1 MEMKLFSLYRNAADT
16 SVKMQI
22 KVIGCLNGFADSDIS
37 FDEYTSLK
45 DMFGGLSKALKD
57 SDFIVIA
64 VDSSIYN
71 STKLKLMTALS
82 LKKEQNEA
90 VLKKLSK
97 LELDES
103 AQEKN
108 AAMPEGATVFVS
120 VDGINSGFAVKK
132 GSQTIVMIPFDDQR
146 LDSVL
151 KRGLVPYIT
160 NGGRL
165 NSASELEAAP
175 THEEKEENSS
185 ETASEIS
192 EQEKDI
198 AAHTLNILKESDVKI
213 AVNGNTNATVMREFA
228 VGLDDFD
235 EYFTFT
241 PHIED
246 RGDYNVTDYTAQMA
260 RSAKDLSSATL
271 GACISDIFTTNDGC
285 DYICISVATDKS
297 ALVRKLYKEEGEDD
311 AHLIRIACE
320 EMFALIGEKA
330 MGNNS
335 VGIEIAQDEAPKA
348 DKKLSKKAKKA
359 IISVIAIILV
369 AAITVGSVYFV
380 KQKNSNKE
388 PQTEPPVQTQAPETT
403 TEAPVK
409 ADTMSLSKLMRF
421 ELVNG
426 IKNEEPETTPVETT
440 AGAITA
446 NEPQTK
452 EAPKDPNAVPS
463 VITVN
468 GQEIDAKEAIARI
481 VTAETDSGFNAE
493 TLKAQAIITYT
504 YLKYRDTNWRISNL
518 TIADNY
524 TQEAMDAVNEV
535 FGHYLTFNDK
545 VAFTPY
551 CRMSA
556 GKTANASTVFGNSFT
571 YLKSVASAS
580 DKQRDGYKKEVLL
593 TADDIKAG
601 ALAFD
606 STIEFPE
613 DVSKWLTINAHDTA
627 VSTGTG
633 YVEKITVGNKEVSG
647 VTFIYDI
654 MKNKDLSSPCFSL
667 SYDAE
672 SGTYTIT
679 TFGDGY
685 GVGMSQLGAD
695 NMAVSGT
702 KYDKIL
708 DQYFPGTFLTDKNF

>member
-45 DMFGGLSKALKD
+45 DMFGGLSKALKS

-90 VLKKLSK
+90 VLKKFSK

-165 NSASELEAAP
+165 NSASEPEAAP
-175 THEEKEENSS
+175 THEEKEEITS
-185 ETASEIS
+185 ETTSEIS
-192 EQEKDI
+192 EQEMDI
-198 AAHTLNILKESDVKI
+198 AAHTLNILKESDVKV

-260 RSAKDLSSATL
+260 RSAKALSSATL

-320 EMFALIGEKA
+320 EVFALIGEKA

-348 DKKLSKKAKKA
+348 DKKLSKKTKKA

-369 AAITVGSVYFV
+369 AAITVGSVYFI
-380 KQKNSNKE
+380 KQKNNNKE
-388 PQTEPPVQTQAPETT
+388 PQTEPPVQTQPPETT

-426 IKNEEPETTPVETT
+426 IKKEEPETTPVETT

-446 NEPQTK
+446 NEPQTN

-468 GQEIDAKEAIARI
+468 GQEIEAKEAIARI

-708 DQYFPGTFLTDKNF
+708 DQYFPGTFLN

>member
-16 SVKMQI
+16 SVKLQI
-22 KVIGCLNGFADSDIS
+22 KVIGSLNGFADSDIS

-45 DMFGGLSKALKD
+45 DMFGGLSKALKS

-64 VDSSIYN
+64 VDSGIYN

-120 VDGINSGFAVKK
+120 VDGVNSGFAVKK

-165 NSASELEAAP
+165 NSASEPEAAP
-175 THEEKEENSS
+175 THEEKEEITS
-185 ETASEIS
+185 ETTSEIS
-192 EQEKDI
+192 EQEMDI
-198 AAHTLNILKESDVKI
+198 AAHTLNILKESDVKV

-260 RSAKDLSSATL
+260 RSAKALSSATL

-320 EMFALIGEKA
+320 EVFALIGEKA

-380 KQKNSNKE
+380 KQKNNNKE

-446 NEPQTK
+446 NEPQTN

-468 GQEIDAKEAIARI
+468 GQEIEAKEAIARI

-535 FGHYLTFNDK
+535 FGRYLTFNDK

-556 GKTANASTVFGNSFT
+556 GKTANASTVFGNNFT

-593 TADDIKAG
+593 TADEIKAG

-654 MKNKDLSSPCFSL
+654 MKNKDLASPCFSL

-708 DQYFPGTFLTDKNF
+708 DQYFPGTFLN

>member
-45 DMFGGLSKALKD
+45 DMFGGLSKALKS

-165 NSASELEAAP
+165 NSASESEAAP
-175 THEEKEENSS
+175 THEEKEEITS
-185 ETASEIS
+185 ETTSGIS

-320 EMFALIGEKA
+320 EIFALIGEKA

-359 IISVIAIILV
+359 IISVVAIILV

-380 KQKNSNKE
+380 KQKNNNKE

-426 IKNEEPETTPVETT
+426 IKNEEPEITPVETT

-452 EAPKDPNAVPS
+452 EALKDPNAVPR

-468 GQEIDAKEAIARI
+468 GQEIEAKEAIARI

-493 TLKAQAIITYT
+493 TLKAQAVITYT

-535 FGHYLTFNDK
+535 FGRYLTFNDK

-556 GKTANASTVFGNSFT
+556 GKTGNASTVFGKSFT

-613 DVSKWLTINAHDTA
+613 DVSKWLKINAHDTA

-708 DQYFPGTFLTDKNF
+708 DQYFPGTFLN

>member
-45 DMFGGLSKALKD
+45 DMFGGLSKALK
-57 SDFIVIA
+57 SSNFIVIA

-103 AQEKN
+103 ALEKN

-165 NSASELEAAP
+165 NSASEPEAAP
-175 THEEKEENSS
+175 THEEKEKITS
-185 ETASEIS
+185 ETTSEIS
-192 EQEKDI
+192 EQEMDI
-198 AAHTLNILKESDVKI
+198 AAHTLNILKESDIKV

-260 RSAKDLSSATL
+260 RSAKALSSATL

-297 ALVRKLYKEEGEDD
+297 ALVRKLYKEDGEDD

-320 EMFALIGEKA
+320 EVFALIGEKA

-380 KQKNSNKE
+380 KQKNNNKE

-446 NEPQTK
+446 NEPQTN

-468 GQEIDAKEAIARI
+468 GQEIEAKEAIARI

-647 VTFIYDI
+647 ITFIYDI

-708 DQYFPGTFLTDKNF
+708 DQYFPGTFLN

>member
-45 DMFGGLSKALKD
+45 DMFGGLSKALKS

-120 VDGINSGFAVKK
+120 VDGVNSGFAVKK

-146 LDSVL
+146 IDSVL

-165 NSASELEAAP
+165 TSASEPEEAP
-175 THEEKEENSS
+175 THEEKEEITS
-185 ETASEIS
+185 ETTSEIS

-320 EMFALIGEKA
+320 EIFALIGEKA

-359 IISVIAIILV
+359 IISVVAIILV

-380 KQKNSNKE
+380 KQKNNNKE

-446 NEPQTK
+446 NEPQTQ

-468 GQEIDAKEAIARI
+468 GQEIEAKEAIARI

-524 TQEAMDAVNEV
+524 TQEAMDAVKEV
-535 FGHYLTFNDK
+535 FGRYLTFNDK

-593 TADDIKAG
+593 TADEIKAG

-654 MKNKDLSSPCFSL
+654 MKNKDLASPCFSL

-708 DQYFPGTFLTDKNF
+708 DQYFPGTFLN

>member
-45 DMFGGLSKALKD
+45 DMFGGLSKALKS

-90 VLKKLSK
+90 VLKKFSK

-120 VDGINSGFAVKK
+120 VDGVNSGFAVKK

-165 NSASELEAAP
+165 NSASEPEAAS
-175 THEEKEENSS
+175 THEEKEEITS
-185 ETASEIS
+185 ETTSEIS
-192 EQEKDI
+192 EQEMDI
-198 AAHTLNILKESDVKI
+198 AAHTLNILKESDVKV

-260 RSAKDLSSATL
+260 RSAKALSSATL

-320 EMFALIGEKA
+320 EVFALIGEKA

-348 DKKLSKKAKKA
+348 DKKLSKKTKKA

-380 KQKNSNKE
+380 KQKNNNKE

-403 TEAPVK
+403 TEAPVR

-446 NEPQTK
+446 NEPQTN

-468 GQEIDAKEAIARI
+468 GQEIEAKEAIARI
-481 VTAETDSGFNAE
+481 VTAETDSGFNVE

-708 DQYFPGTFLTDKNF
+708 DQYFPGTFLN

>member
-16 SVKMQI
+16 SVKLQI

-97 LELDES
+97 LDLDES

-165 NSASELEAAP
+165 TSASETEAAP
-175 THEEKEENSS
+175 THEEKEEITSQ
-185 ETASEIS
+185 TASETS

-380 KQKNSNKE
+380 KQKNDNKE

-446 NEPQTK
+446 NEPQTQ

-468 GQEIDAKEAIARI
+468 GQEIEAKEAIARI

-708 DQYFPGTFLTDKNF
+708 DQYFPGTFLN

>member
-45 DMFGGLSKALKD
+45 DMFGGLSKALKS

-82 LKKEQNEA
+82 LKKEKNEA

-132 GSQTIVMIPFDDQR
+132 APQTIVMIPFDDQR

-165 NSASELEAAP
+165 NSASEPEEAP
-175 THEEKEENSS
+175 THEEKEEITS
-185 ETASEIS
+185 ETTSEIS
-192 EQEKDI
+192 EQEMDI
-198 AAHTLNILKESDVKI
+198 AAHTLNILKESDVKV

-260 RSAKDLSSATL
+260 RSAKALSSATL

-320 EMFALIGEKA
+320 EVFALIGEKA

-380 KQKNSNKE
+380 KQKNNNKE

-446 NEPQTK
+446 NEPQTN

-481 VTAETDSGFNAE
+481 VTAETDSGFNSE

-535 FGHYLTFNDK
+535 FGRYLTFNDK

-556 GKTANASTVFGNSFT
+556 GKTANASTVFGNNFT

-593 TADDIKAG
+593 TADEIKAG

-654 MKNKDLSSPCFSL
+654 MKNKDLASPCFSL

-708 DQYFPGTFLTDKNF
+708 DQYFPGTFLN

>member
-45 DMFGGLSKALKD
+45 DMFGGLSKALKS

-71 STKLKLMTALS
+71 STKLKLMAALS

-120 VDGINSGFAVKK
+120 VDGVNSGFAVKK

-165 NSASELEAAP
+165 TSASEPEAAP
-175 THEEKEENSS
+175 THEEKEEIAS
-185 ETASEIS
+185 ETTSEIS
-192 EQEKDI
+192 EQEMDI
-198 AAHTLNILKESDVKI
+198 AAHTLNILKESDVKV

-260 RSAKDLSSATL
+260 RSAKALSSATL

-320 EMFALIGEKA
+320 EVFALIGEKA

-380 KQKNSNKE
+380 KQKNNNKE

-446 NEPQTK
+446 NEPQTN

-468 GQEIDAKEAIARI
+468 GQEIEAKEAIARI

-556 GKTANASTVFGNSFT
+556 GKTANASTVFGNNFT

-708 DQYFPGTFLTDKNF
+708 DQYFPGTFLN

>member
-45 DMFGGLSKALKD
+45 DMFGGLSKALK
-57 SDFIVIA
+57 SSNFIVIA

-103 AQEKN
+103 ALEKN

-165 NSASELEAAP
+165 NSASEPEAAP
-175 THEEKEENSS
+175 THEEKEEITS
-185 ETASEIS
+185 ETTSEIS
-192 EQEKDI
+192 EQEMDI
-198 AAHTLNILKESDVKI
+198 AAHTLNILKESDIKV

-260 RSAKDLSSATL
+260 RSAKALSSATL

-297 ALVRKLYKEEGEDD
+297 ALVRKLYKEDGEDD

-320 EMFALIGEKA
+320 EVFALIGEKA

-380 KQKNSNKE
+380 KQKNNNKE

-446 NEPQTK
+446 NEPQTN

-468 GQEIDAKEAIARI
+468 GQEIEAKEAIARI

-708 DQYFPGTFLTDKNF
+708 DQYFPGTFLN

>member
-45 DMFGGLSKALKD
+45 DMFGGLSKALKS

-108 AAMPEGATVFVS
+108 AAMPEGVTVFVS

-165 NSASELEAAP
+165 NSASEPEAAP
-175 THEEKEENSS
+175 THEEKEEITS
-185 ETASEIS
+185 ETTSGIS

-320 EMFALIGEKA
+320 EIFALIGEKA

-359 IISVIAIILV
+359 IISVVAIILV

-380 KQKNSNKE
+380 KHKNNNKE
-388 PQTEPPVQTQAPETT
+388 PQTEPPVQMQAPETT

-468 GQEIDAKEAIARI
+468 GQEIEAKEAIARI

-493 TLKAQAIITYT
+493 TLKAQAVITYT

-535 FGHYLTFNDK
+535 FGRYLTFNDK

-556 GKTANASTVFGNSFT
+556 GKTGNASTVFGKSFT

-613 DVSKWLTINAHDTA
+613 DVSKWLKINAHDTA

-708 DQYFPGTFLTDKNF
+708 DQYFPGTFLN

>member
-45 DMFGGLSKALKD
+45 DMFGGLSKALKS

-71 STKLKLMTALS
+71 STKLKLMAALS

-120 VDGINSGFAVKK
+120 VDGVNSGFAVKK

-165 NSASELEAAP
+165 NSASEPETAP
-175 THEEKEENSS
+175 THEEKEEITS
-185 ETASEIS
+185 ETTSEIS
-192 EQEKDI
+192 EQEMDI
-198 AAHTLNILKESDVKI
+198 AAHTLNILKESDVKV

-260 RSAKDLSSATL
+260 RSAKALSSATL

-320 EMFALIGEKA
+320 EVFALIGEKA

-380 KQKNSNKE
+380 KQKNNNKE

-446 NEPQTK
+446 NEPQTQ

-468 GQEIDAKEAIARI
+468 GQEIEAKEAIARI

-545 VAFTPY
+545 VAFAPY

-556 GKTANASTVFGNSFT
+556 GKTANASTVFGNNFT

-708 DQYFPGTFLTDKNF
+708 DQYFPGTFLN

>member
-45 DMFGGLSKALKD
+45 DMFGGLSKALKS

-71 STKLKLMTALS
+71 STKLKLMAALS

-120 VDGINSGFAVKK
+120 VDGINSGFVVKK

-165 NSASELEAAP
+165 NSASEPETAH
-175 THEEKEENSS
+175 THGEKEEITS
-185 ETASEIS
+185 ETTSEIS
-192 EQEKDI
+192 EQEMDI
-198 AAHTLNILKESDVKI
+198 AAHTLNILKESDVKV

-260 RSAKDLSSATL
+260 RSAKALSSATL

-320 EMFALIGEKA
+320 EVFALIGEKA

-380 KQKNSNKE
+380 KQKNNNKE

-446 NEPQTK
+446 NEPQTN

-468 GQEIDAKEAIARI
+468 GQEIEAKEAIARI

-535 FGHYLTFNDK
+535 FGRYLTFNDK

-556 GKTANASTVFGNSFT
+556 GKTANASTVFGNNFT

-708 DQYFPGTFLTDKNF
+708 DQYFPGTFLN

>member
-165 NSASELEAAP
+165 NSASEPEAAP

-320 EMFALIGEKA
+320 EIFALIGEKA

-335 VGIEIAQDEAPKA
+335 VGIEIAQDEAPKV
-348 DKKLSKKAKKA
+348 DKKFSKKAKKA

-380 KQKNSNKE
+380 KQKNDNKE
-388 PQTEPPVQTQAPETT
+388 PQTEPPVQAQAPETT

-409 ADTMSLSKLMRF
+409 TDTMSLSKLMRF

-452 EAPKDPNAVPS
+452 ETPKDPNTVPS

-535 FGHYLTFNDK
+535 FGRYLTFNDK

-571 YLKSVASAS
+571 YLKSVASVS

-654 MKNKDLSSPCFSL
+654 MKNKDLLSPCFSL

-708 DQYFPGTFLTDKNF
+708 DQYFPGTFLN

>member
-45 DMFGGLSKALKD
+45 EMFGGLSKALKS

-165 NSASELEAAP
+165 NSASEPEAAS
-175 THEEKEENSS
+175 THEEKEEITS
-185 ETASEIS
+185 ETTSEIS
-192 EQEKDI
+192 EQEMDI
-198 AAHTLNILKESDVKI
+198 AAHTLNILKESDIKV

-260 RSAKDLSSATL
+260 RSAKALSSATL

-297 ALVRKLYKEEGEDD
+297 ALVRKLYKEDGEDD

-320 EMFALIGEKA
+320 EVFALIGEKA

-380 KQKNSNKE
+380 KQKNNNKE

-426 IKNEEPETTPVETT
+426 IKNEEPETTSVETT

-446 NEPQTK
+446 NEPQTN

-468 GQEIDAKEAIARI
+468 GQEIEAKEAIARI

-708 DQYFPGTFLTDKNF
+708 DQYFPGTFLN

>member
-16 SVKMQI
+16 SVKLQI

-97 LELDES
+97 LDLDES

-108 AAMPEGATVFVS
+108 AAMPESATVFVS
-120 VDGINSGFAVKK
+120 VDGVNSGFAVKK

-165 NSASELEAAP
+165 TSASETEAAP
-175 THEEKEENSS
+175 THEEKEEPASQ
-185 ETASEIS
+185 TASEIS

-380 KQKNSNKE
+380 KQKNDNKE

-426 IKNEEPETTPVETT
+426 IKNEEPETTSVETT

-446 NEPQTK
+446 NEPQTQ

-468 GQEIDAKEAIARI
+468 GQEIEAKEAIARI

-556 GKTANASTVFGNSFT
+556 GKTANASTVFGNNFT

-613 DVSKWLTINAHDTA
+613 DVSKWLTIKAHDTA

-708 DQYFPGTFLTDKNF
+708 DQYFPGTFLN

>member
-45 DMFGGLSKALKD
+45 DMFGGLSKALKS

-71 STKLKLMTALS
+71 STKLKLMAALS

-120 VDGINSGFAVKK
+120 VDGVNSGFAVKK

-165 NSASELEAAP
+165 NSASEPETAP
-175 THEEKEENSS
+175 THEEKEEITS
-185 ETASEIS
+185 ETTSEIS
-192 EQEKDI
+192 EQEMDI
-198 AAHTLNILKESDVKI
+198 AAHTLNILKESDVKV

-260 RSAKDLSSATL
+260 RSAKALSSATL

-320 EMFALIGEKA
+320 EVFALIGEKA

-380 KQKNSNKE
+380 KQKNNNKE

-446 NEPQTK
+446 NEPQTN

-468 GQEIDAKEAIARI
+468 GQEIEAKEAIARI

-556 GKTANASTVFGNSFT
+556 GKTANASTVFGNNFT

-708 DQYFPGTFLTDKNF
+708 DQYFPGTFLN

>member
-45 DMFGGLSKALKD
+45 DMFGGLSKALKS

-90 VLKKLSK
+90 VLKKFSK

-165 NSASELEAAP
+165 NSASEPEAAP
-175 THEEKEENSS
+175 THEEKEEITS
-185 ETASEIS
+185 ETTSEIS
-192 EQEKDI
+192 EQEMDI
-198 AAHTLNILKESDVKI
+198 AAHTLNILKESDVKV

-260 RSAKDLSSATL
+260 RSAKALSSATL

-297 ALVRKLYKEEGEDD
+297 ALVRKLYKEDGEDD

-320 EMFALIGEKA
+320 EVFALIGEKA

-380 KQKNSNKE
+380 KQKNNNKE
-388 PQTEPPVQTQAPETT
+388 PQTEPPVQTQAPEIT

-446 NEPQTK
+446 NEPQTN

-468 GQEIDAKEAIARI
+468 GQEIEAKEAIARI

-708 DQYFPGTFLTDKNF
+708 DQYFPGTFLN

>member
-45 DMFGGLSKALKD
+45 DMFSGLSKALK
-57 SDFIVIA
+57 SSNFIVIA

-165 NSASELEAAP
+165 NSASEPEAAP
-175 THEEKEENSS
+175 THEEKEEITS
-185 ETASEIS
+185 ETTSEIS
-192 EQEKDI
+192 EQEMDI
-198 AAHTLNILKESDVKI
+198 AAHTLNILKESDIKV

-260 RSAKDLSSATL
+260 RSAKALSSATL

-297 ALVRKLYKEEGEDD
+297 ALVRKLYKEDGEDD

-320 EMFALIGEKA
+320 EVFALIGEKA

-380 KQKNSNKE
+380 KQKNNNKE

-409 ADTMSLSKLMRF
+409 VDTMSLSKLMRF

-426 IKNEEPETTPVETT
+426 IKNEEPEATPVETT

-446 NEPQTK
+446 NEPQTN

-468 GQEIDAKEAIARI
+468 GQEIEAKEAIARI

-535 FGHYLTFNDK
+535 FGRYLTFNDK

-708 DQYFPGTFLTDKNF
+708 DQYFPGTFLN

>member
-45 DMFGGLSKALKD
+45 DMFGGLSKALK
-57 SDFIVIA
+57 SSNFIVIA

-165 NSASELEAAP
+165 NSASEPEAAP
-175 THEEKEENSS
+175 THEEKEEITS
-185 ETASEIS
+185 ETTSEIS
-192 EQEKDI
+192 EQEMDI
-198 AAHTLNILKESDVKI
+198 AAHTLNILKESDIKV

-260 RSAKDLSSATL
+260 RSAKALSSATL

-297 ALVRKLYKEEGEDD
+297 ALVRKLYKEEDEDD

-320 EMFALIGEKA
+320 EVFALIGEKA

-380 KQKNSNKE
+380 KQKNNNKE

-446 NEPQTK
+446 NEPQTN

-468 GQEIDAKEAIARI
+468 GQEIEAKEAIARI
-481 VTAETDSGFNAE
+481 VTAETDSGFNVE

-556 GKTANASTVFGNSFT
+556 GKTANASTVFGNNFT
-571 YLKSVASAS
+571 YLKSVVSAS

-708 DQYFPGTFLTDKNF
+708 DQYFPGTFLN

>member
-45 DMFGGLSKALKD
+45 DMFGGLSKALK
-57 SDFIVIA
+57 SSNFIVIA

-165 NSASELEAAP
+165 NSASEPEAAP
-175 THEEKEENSS
+175 THEEKEEITS
-185 ETASEIS
+185 ETTSEIS
-192 EQEKDI
+192 EQEMDI
-198 AAHTLNILKESDVKI
+198 AAHTLNILKESDIKV

-260 RSAKDLSSATL
+260 RSAKALSSATL

-297 ALVRKLYKEEGEDD
+297 ALVRKLYKEDGEDD

-320 EMFALIGEKA
+320 EVFALIGEKA

-380 KQKNSNKE
+380 KQKNNNKE

-426 IKNEEPETTPVETT
+426 IKNEEPETTSVETT

-446 NEPQTK
+446 NEPQTN

-468 GQEIDAKEAIARI
+468 GQEIEAKEAIARI

-708 DQYFPGTFLTDKNF
+708 DQYFPGTFLN

>member
-45 DMFGGLSKALKD
+45 DMFGGLSKALKS

-71 STKLKLMTALS
+71 STKLKLMAALS

-132 GSQTIVMIPFDDQR
+132 GPQTIVMIPFDDQR

-165 NSASELEAAP
+165 NSASEPEAAP
-175 THEEKEENSS
+175 THEEKEEITS
-185 ETASEIS
+185 ETTSEIS

-320 EMFALIGEKA
+320 EIFALIGEKA

-348 DKKLSKKAKKA
+348 DKKLSKKAKKT
-359 IISVIAIILV
+359 IISVVAIILV

-380 KQKNSNKE
+380 KQKNNNKE
-388 PQTEPPVQTQAPETT
+388 PQTEPPVQMQAPETT

-468 GQEIDAKEAIARI
+468 GQEIEAKEAIARI

-493 TLKAQAIITYT
+493 TLKAQAVITYT

-535 FGHYLTFNDK
+535 FGRYLTFNDK

-556 GKTANASTVFGNSFT
+556 GKTGNASTVFGKSFT

-613 DVSKWLTINAHDTA
+613 DVSKWLKINAHDTA

-708 DQYFPGTFLTDKNF
+708 DQYFPGTFLN

>member
-45 DMFGGLSKALKD
+45 DMFGGLSKALK
-57 SDFIVIA
+57 SSNFIVIA

-82 LKKEQNEA
+82 LKKEQTEA

-165 NSASELEAAP
+165 NSASEPEAAS
-175 THEEKEENSS
+175 THEEKEEITS
-185 ETASEIS
+185 ETTSEIS
-192 EQEKDI
+192 EQEMDI
-198 AAHTLNILKESDVKI
+198 AAHTLNILKESDIKV

-260 RSAKDLSSATL
+260 RSAKALSSAKL

-297 ALVRKLYKEEGEDD
+297 ALVRKLYKEDGEDD

-320 EMFALIGEKA
+320 EVFALIGEKA

-380 KQKNSNKE
+380 KQKNNNKE

-446 NEPQTK
+446 NEPQTN

-468 GQEIDAKEAIARI
+468 GQEIEAKEAIARI

-708 DQYFPGTFLTDKNF
+708 DQYFPGTFLN

>member
-45 DMFGGLSKALKD
+45 EMFGGLSKALKS

-165 NSASELEAAP
+165 NSASEPEAVP
-175 THEEKEENSS
+175 THEEKEEITS
-185 ETASEIS
+185 ETTSEIS
-192 EQEKDI
+192 EQEMDI
-198 AAHTLNILKESDVKI
+198 AAHTLNILKESDVKV

-260 RSAKDLSSATL
+260 RSAKALSSATL

-320 EMFALIGEKA
+320 EVFALIGEKA

-369 AAITVGSVYFV
+369 AAITIGSVYFV
-380 KQKNSNKE
+380 KQKNNNKE

-446 NEPQTK
+446 NEPQTN

-468 GQEIDAKEAIARI
+468 GQEIEAKEAIARI
-481 VTAETDSGFNAE
+481 VTAETDSGFNVE

-708 DQYFPGTFLTDKNF
+708 DQYFPGTFLN

>member
-16 SVKMQI
+16 SVKLQI
-22 KVIGCLNGFADSDIS
+22 KIIGCLNGFADSDIS

-97 LELDES
+97 LDLDES

-120 VDGINSGFAVKK
+120 VDGVNSGFAVKK

-165 NSASELEAAP
+165 TSASEPEAAP
-175 THEEKEENSS
+175 THEEKEEITSQ
-185 ETASEIS
+185 TASEIS

-246 RGDYNVTDYTAQMA
+246 KGDYNVTDYTAQMA

-380 KQKNSNKE
+380 KQKNNNKE

-468 GQEIDAKEAIARI
+468 GQEIEAKEAIARI

-535 FGHYLTFNDK
+535 FGRYLTFNDK

-556 GKTANASTVFGNSFT
+556 GKTANASTVFGNNFT

-654 MKNKDLSSPCFSL
+654 MKNKDLASPCFSL

-708 DQYFPGTFLTDKNF
+708 DQYFPGTFLN

>member
-16 SVKMQI
+16 SVKLQI

-97 LELDES
+97 LDLDES

-165 NSASELEAAP
+165 TSASETEAAP
-175 THEEKEENSS
+175 THEEKEEITSQ
-185 ETASEIS
+185 TTSEIS

-380 KQKNSNKE
+380 KQKNDNKE

-452 EAPKDPNAVPS
+452 EAPKDPNAVPN

-556 GKTANASTVFGNSFT
+556 GKTANASTVFGNNFT

-613 DVSKWLTINAHDTA
+613 DVSKWLTIKAHDTA

-708 DQYFPGTFLTDKNF
+708 DQYFPGTFLN

>member
-45 DMFGGLSKALKD
+45 NMFGGLSKALK
-57 SDFIVIA
+57 SSNFIVIA

-165 NSASELEAAP
+165 NSASEPEAAP
-175 THEEKEENSS
+175 THEEKEEITS
-185 ETASEIS
+185 ETTSEIS
-192 EQEKDI
+192 EQEMDI
-198 AAHTLNILKESDVKI
+198 AAHTLNILKESDIKV

-260 RSAKDLSSATL
+260 RSAKALSSATL

-297 ALVRKLYKEEGEDD
+297 ALVRKLYKEDGEDD

-320 EMFALIGEKA
+320 EVFALIGEKA

-380 KQKNSNKE
+380 KQKNNNKE
-388 PQTEPPVQTQAPETT
+388 PQTEPPVQTQATETT

-446 NEPQTK
+446 NEPQTN

-468 GQEIDAKEAIARI
+468 GQEIEAKEAIARI

-524 TQEAMDAVNEV
+524 TQEVMDAVNEV

-708 DQYFPGTFLTDKNF
+708 DQYFPGTFLN

>member
-45 DMFGGLSKALKD
+45 NMFGGLSKALK
-57 SDFIVIA
+57 SSNFIVIA

-103 AQEKN
+103 ALEKN

-165 NSASELEAAP
+165 NSASEPEAAP
-175 THEEKEENSS
+175 THEEKEEITS
-185 ETASEIS
+185 ETTSEIS
-192 EQEKDI
+192 EQEMDI
-198 AAHTLNILKESDVKI
+198 AAHTLNILKESDIKV

-260 RSAKDLSSATL
+260 RSAKALSSATL

-297 ALVRKLYKEEGEDD
+297 ALVRKLYKEDGEDD

-320 EMFALIGEKA
+320 EVFALIGEKA

-380 KQKNSNKE
+380 KQKNNNKE

-446 NEPQTK
+446 NEPQTN

-468 GQEIDAKEAIARI
+468 GQEIEAKEAIARI

-613 DVSKWLTINAHDTA
+613 DVSKWLAINAHDTA

-708 DQYFPGTFLTDKNF
+708 DQYFPGTFLN

>member
-16 SVKMQI
+16 SVKLQI

-82 LKKEQNEA
+82 LKKEQNES

-97 LELDES
+97 LDLDES

-165 NSASELEAAP
+165 TSASETEAAP
-175 THEEKEENSS
+175 THEEKEEPASQ
-185 ETASEIS
+185 TASEIS

-369 AAITVGSVYFV
+369 AAITIGSVYFV
-380 KQKNSNKE
+380 KQKNNNKE

-426 IKNEEPETTPVETT
+426 IKNEEPETTSVETT

-446 NEPQTK
+446 NEPQTQ

-468 GQEIDAKEAIARI
+468 GQEIEAKEAIARI

-556 GKTANASTVFGNSFT
+556 GKTANASTVFGNNFT

-708 DQYFPGTFLTDKNF
+708 DQYFPGTFLN

>member
-45 DMFGGLSKALKD
+45 DMFGGLSKALK
-57 SDFIVIA
+57 SSNFIVIA

-165 NSASELEAAP
+165 NSASEPEAAP
-175 THEEKEENSS
+175 THEEKEEITS
-185 ETASEIS
+185 ETTSEIS
-192 EQEKDI
+192 EQEMDI
-198 AAHTLNILKESDVKI
+198 AAHTLNILKESDIKV

-260 RSAKDLSSATL
+260 RSAKALSSATL
-271 GACISDIFTTNDGC
+271 GACISDIFTTNDSC

-297 ALVRKLYKEEGEDD
+297 ALVRKLYKEDGEDD

-320 EMFALIGEKA
+320 EVFALIGEKA

-380 KQKNSNKE
+380 KQKNNNKE

-446 NEPQTK
+446 NEPQTN

-468 GQEIDAKEAIARI
+468 GQEIEAKEAIARI

-708 DQYFPGTFLTDKNF
+708 DQYFPGTFLN

>member
-45 DMFGGLSKALKD
+45 DMFGGLSKALKS

-71 STKLKLMTALS
+71 STKLKLMAALS

-165 NSASELEAAP
+165 NSASEPETAP
-175 THEEKEENSS
+175 THEEKEEITS
-185 ETASEIS
+185 ETTSEIS
-192 EQEKDI
+192 EQEMDI
-198 AAHTLNILKESDVKI
+198 AAHTLNILKESDVKV

-260 RSAKDLSSATL
+260 RSAKALSSATL

-320 EMFALIGEKA
+320 EVFALIGEKA

-380 KQKNSNKE
+380 KQKNNNKE
-388 PQTEPPVQTQAPETT
+388 PQTEPPVQTQPPETT

-446 NEPQTK
+446 NEPQTN

-468 GQEIDAKEAIARI
+468 GQEIEAKEAIARI

-708 DQYFPGTFLTDKNF
+708 DQYFPGTFLN

>member
-45 DMFGGLSKALKD
+45 DMFGGLSKALKS

-71 STKLKLMTALS
+71 STKLKLMAALS

-120 VDGINSGFAVKK
+120 VDGINSGFVVKK

-165 NSASELEAAP
+165 NSASEPETAH
-175 THEEKEENSS
+175 THGEKEEITS
-185 ETASEIS
+185 ETTSEIS
-192 EQEKDI
+192 EQEMDI
-198 AAHTLNILKESDVKI
+198 AAHTLNILKESDVKV

-260 RSAKDLSSATL
+260 RSAKALSSATL

-320 EMFALIGEKA
+320 EVFALIGEKA

-380 KQKNSNKE
+380 KQKNNNKE

-426 IKNEEPETTPVETT
+426 IKNEEPETAPVETT

-446 NEPQTK
+446 NEPQTN

-468 GQEIDAKEAIARI
+468 GQEIEAKEAIARI

-535 FGHYLTFNDK
+535 FGRYLTFNDK

-556 GKTANASTVFGNSFT
+556 GKTANASTVFGNNFT

-654 MKNKDLSSPCFSL
+654 MKNKDLASPCFSL

-708 DQYFPGTFLTDKNF
+708 DQYFPGTFLN

>member
-45 DMFGGLSKALKD
+45 DMFGGLSKALKS

-90 VLKKLSK
+90 ILKKLSK

-120 VDGINSGFAVKK
+120 VDGVNSGFAVKK

-165 NSASELEAAP
+165 TSASEPEEVP
-175 THEEKEENSS
+175 THEEKEEITS
-185 ETASEIS
+185 ETTSEIS

-320 EMFALIGEKA
+320 EIFALIGEKA

-380 KQKNSNKE
+380 KQKNNNKE

-426 IKNEEPETTPVETT
+426 IKNEEPETTSVETT

-446 NEPQTK
+446 NEPQTQ

-468 GQEIDAKEAIARI
+468 GQEIEAKEAIARI

-556 GKTANASTVFGNSFT
+556 GKTANASTVFGNNFT

-613 DVSKWLTINAHDTA
+613 DVSKWLTIKAHDTA

-708 DQYFPGTFLTDKNF
+708 DQYFPGTFLN

>member
-16 SVKMQI
+16 SVKLQI

-45 DMFGGLSKALKD
+45 DMFGGLSKALKS

-71 STKLKLMTALS
+71 STKLKLMAALS

-165 NSASELEAAP
+165 TSASEPEAVP
-175 THEEKEENSS
+175 THEEKEEITS
-185 ETASEIS
+185 ETTSEIS

-320 EMFALIGEKA
+320 EVFALIGEKA

-380 KQKNSNKE
+380 KQKNNNKE
-388 PQTEPPVQTQAPETT
+388 PQTEPPVQMQAPETT

-468 GQEIDAKEAIARI
+468 GQEIEAKEAIARI

-504 YLKYRDTNWRISNL
+504 YLKYTDTNWRISNL

-535 FGHYLTFNDK
+535 FGRYLTFNDK

-593 TADDIKAG
+593 TADEIKAG

-654 MKNKDLSSPCFSL
+654 MKNKDLASPCFSL

-708 DQYFPGTFLTDKNF
+708 DQYFPGTFLN

>member
-45 DMFGGLSKALKD
+45 DMFGGLSKALK
-57 SDFIVIA
+57 SSNFIVIA

-120 VDGINSGFAVKK
+120 VDGINSGFAIKK
-132 GSQTIVMIPFDDQR
+132 SSQTIVMIPFDDQR

-165 NSASELEAAP
+165 NSASEPEAAP
-175 THEEKEENSS
+175 THEEKEEITS
-185 ETASEIS
+185 ETTSEIS
-192 EQEKDI
+192 EQEMDI
-198 AAHTLNILKESDVKI
+198 AAHTLNILKESDVKV

-260 RSAKDLSSATL
+260 RSAKALSSATL

-297 ALVRKLYKEEGEDD
+297 ALVRKLYKEDGEDD

-320 EMFALIGEKA
+320 EVFALIGEKA

-380 KQKNSNKE
+380 KQKNNNKE

-446 NEPQTK
+446 NEPQTN

-468 GQEIDAKEAIARI
+468 GQEIEAKEAIARI

-708 DQYFPGTFLTDKNF
+708 DQYFPGTFLN

>member
-45 DMFGGLSKALKD
+45 DMFGGLSKALKS

-165 NSASELEAAP
+165 NSASEPEAAP
-175 THEEKEENSS
+175 THEEKEEITS
-185 ETASEIS
+185 ETTSEIS
-192 EQEKDI
+192 EQEMDI
-198 AAHTLNILKESDVKI
+198 AAHTLNILKESDIKV

-260 RSAKDLSSATL
+260 RSAKALSSATL

-297 ALVRKLYKEEGEDD
+297 ALVRKLYKEDGEDD

-320 EMFALIGEKA
+320 EVFALIGEKA

-380 KQKNSNKE
+380 KQKNNNKE

-446 NEPQTK
+446 NEPQTN

-468 GQEIDAKEAIARI
+468 GQEIEAKEAIARI

-708 DQYFPGTFLTDKNF
+708 DQYFPGTFLN

>member
-16 SVKMQI
+16 SVKLQI

-97 LELDES
+97 LDLDES

-165 NSASELEAAP
+165 TSASETEAAP
-175 THEEKEENSS
+175 THEEKEEITSQ
-185 ETASEIS
+185 TASETS

-380 KQKNSNKE
+380 KQKNNNKE

-446 NEPQTK
+446 NEPQTQ

-468 GQEIDAKEAIARI
+468 GQEIEAKEAIARI

-556 GKTANASTVFGNSFT
+556 GKTANASTVFGNNFT

-708 DQYFPGTFLTDKNF
+708 DQYFPGTFLN

>member
-16 SVKMQI
+16 SVKLQI

-97 LELDES
+97 LDLDES

-165 NSASELEAAP
+165 TSASETEAAP
-175 THEEKEENSS
+175 THEEKEEITSQTTS
-185 ETASEIS
+185 ETS

-380 KQKNSNKE
+380 KQKNNNKE

-426 IKNEEPETTPVETT
+426 IKNEEPETTSVETT

-446 NEPQTK
+446 NEPQTQ

-468 GQEIDAKEAIARI
+468 GQEIEAKEAIARI

-708 DQYFPGTFLTDKNF
+708 DQYFPGTFLN

>member
-16 SVKMQI
+16 SVKLQI

-97 LELDES
+97 LDLDES

-120 VDGINSGFAVKK
+120 VDGVNSGFAVKK

-165 NSASELEAAP
+165 TSVSEPEVAP
-175 THEEKEENSS
+175 TYEEKEEITSQ
-185 ETASEIS
+185 TASEIS

-320 EMFALIGEKA
+320 EIFALIGEKA

-380 KQKNSNKE
+380 KQKNNNKE

-426 IKNEEPETTPVETT
+426 IKNEEPETTSVETT

-446 NEPQTK
+446 NEPQTQ

-468 GQEIDAKEAIARI
+468 GQKIEAKEAIARI

-524 TQEAMDAVNEV
+524 TQEAMDAVKEV

-556 GKTANASTVFGNSFT
+556 GKTANASTVFGKSFT

-593 TADDIKAG
+593 TADEIKAG

-633 YVEKITVGNKEVSG
+633 YVEKITIGNKEVSG

-708 DQYFPGTFLTDKNF
+708 DQYFPGTFLN